1 MSLTSSQKMKDY
13 FGLDNEL
20 EVVTDSRTSEILE
33 CHDDILNFIVGGTK
47 YQVLKSNFAY
57 WPRTRLSRIV
67 RAADCKKDILKLC
80 DNFRICPK
88 SGQPQYIFNRRW
100 NNFNSLLDMYTI
112 CFVSY
117 INMKWQKI
125 FNFDSPQLILPTNTG
140 FYVEIFFTFLS
151 QGKVAL
157 SQPFMLDDI

>member
-1 MSLTSSQKMKDY
+1 MDLPPKTRNKLKDY
-13 FGLDNEL
+13 FDVENEL
-20 EVVTDSRTSEILE
+20 EVVKDSHTTEILE

-88 SGQPQYIFNRRW
+88 TGQPQYIFNRRW

-112 CFVSY
+112 YFLSF
-117 INMKWQKI
+117 INPKLLLQSNI
-125 FNFDSPQLILPTNTG
+125 G
-140 FYVEIFFTFLS
+140 FYVEFFFTFLS
-151 QGKVAL
+151 
-157 SQPFMLDDI
+157 